1 MGFIRKGI
9 KDMRTTVA
17 AAPAMI
23 RQANQ
28 LGAQAQ
34 QLQRSTTA
42 PAAEAAQAAQ
52 MQAMM
57 AGTTIGPDDPR
68 LEPIAGVTLEQYASI
83 AKAAATPGVDSDG
96 LVSLAVARGV
106 ASEAAWH
113 EAQDGWNARMKG
125 DTQLATHFGHLY
137 QAVGA

>member
-23 RQANQ
+23 QPANQ

-34 QLQRSTTA
+34 QLQHA
-42 PAAEAAQAAQ
+42 QAAQAAQAAQ

-96 LVSLAVARGV
+96 LVSLALARGV

-113 EAQDGWNARMKG
+113 EAQDGWNARMRG

>member
-23 RQANQ
+23 QQANQ

-34 QLQRSTTA
+34 QLQHA
-42 PAAEAAQAAQ
+42 QAAQAAQ

-68 LEPIAGVTLEQYASI
+68 LEPIAGVTLEQYAGI
-83 AKAAATPGVDSDG
+83 AKAATMPGVDADG
-96 LVSLAVARGV
+96 LVRLALTRGV

-137 QAVGA
+137 QAAGA